1 MLWIRDIPSYRFLK
15 PTSWK
20 IANRQDRRITPF
32 QVVGLDFAGLIG
44 YKPETKK
51 KRKSYIF
58 LLACSLTRA
67 VHLALLPN
75 QTAKEFLKH
84 HERLITRK
92 RPPQE
97 YYLYNEQCFVAAV
110 KWSNGVVKHVLFIRF
125 SQSRMCLWIQS
136 SVKFDVSKSH
146 TNSVK
151 INSKQNLVCL
161 TKKSFFD
168 LSLTAPTLGARSFMG
183 VQKLFSAYRGTY
195 SRRGRRISLPELII
209 APLTCEN
216 S

>member
-1 MLWIRDIPSYRFLK
+1 MLWIRDIPSFRFLK

-32 QVVGLDFAGLIG
+32 QVVGLDFAGPIG
-44 YKPETKK
+44 YKPETEK

-75 QTAKEFLKH
+75 QTAKEFLNHLK
-84 HERLITRK
+84 RFITRK

-97 YYLYNEQCFVAAV
+97 YLFKYNEQCFVPAV
-110 KWSNGVVKHVLFIRF
+110 KWSNGMVKHALFIRF

-136 SVKFDVSKSH
+136 NVKFDVSNKSH
-146 TNSVK
+146 K
-151 INSKQNLVCL
+151 
-161 TKKSFFD
+161 
-168 LSLTAPTLGARSFMG
+168 LS
-183 VQKLFSAYRGTY
+183 
-195 SRRGRRISLPELII
+195 
-209 APLTCEN
+209 
-216 S
+216 

>member
-32 QVVGLDFAGLIG
+32 QVVGLDFAGPIG
-44 YKPETKK
+44 YKPVTKK

-84 HERLITRK
+84 RERLITRK

-97 YYLYNEQCFVAAV
+97 YYLYNEQHLCRYLC
-110 KWSNGVVKHVLFIRF
+110 SYLF
-125 SQSRMCLWIQS
+125 S
-136 SVKFDVSKSH
+136 SVNHTYTRSTLCIEHCFTDFKFK
-146 TNSVK
+146 
-151 INSKQNLVCL
+151 
-161 TKKSFFD
+161 
-168 LSLTAPTLGARSFMG
+168 P
-183 VQKLFSAYRGTY
+183 
-195 SRRGRRISLPELII
+195 LI
-209 APLTCEN
+209 
-216 S
+216 

>member
-32 QVVGLDFAGLIG
+32 QVVGLDFAGPIG
-44 YKPETKK
+44 YKPVTKK

-84 HERLITRK
+84 RERLITRK

-168 LSLTAPTLGARSFMG
+168 LSPYPWC
-183 VQKLFSAYRGTY
+183 QKFYGGTKIVFCIQRY
-195 SRRGRRISLPELII
+195 VLETR
-209 APLTCEN
+209 
-216 S
+216 